1 MSSAPLCNT
10 SNCVKLKDDIESV
23 INSQFSYAPIIYMFG
38 KKTDYYRIEKIHHR
52 ALKVVH
58 DCEQSYKEPLLIKND
73 VSVYQIDISASL
85 VVVLSSLNNISLELT
100 WSTFT
105 FKKCGYQY

>member
-1 MSSAPLCNT
+1 
-10 SNCVKLKDDIESV
+10 
-23 INSQFSYAPIIYMFG
+23 MFG

-73 VSVYQIDISASL
+73 VSVYQIDISASF

-105 FKKCGYQY
+105 FKKCGYPY